1 MSARGIHVLWL
12 SREDEFMREI
22 KGLALAL
29 QRAGYS
35 LTCLEPD
42 TRPDVHIN
50 DLIEKC
56 PEAPSLIVHPEP
68 WVPVLPR
75 GLTEVAIPTVG
86 IQCDVYA
93 FTHRRLLYSML
104 FDYVAILHPGFEKL
118 FQDAGHSRT
127 ITLPFA
133 ADTEYFYDSDECRVY
148 EIASVGRLF
157 PNLYKS
163 RMEILS
169 SLSREFK
176 MNEWHRN
183 HNYSEVPSVYRA
195 SKIVINIPRDDF
207 PTDVSMR
214 FAEAMACGALFLTRM
229 PSEMTALGFEEN
241 VHFCGYRHLGEIPEI
256 ARKYLQDEDARKRVA
271 QAGRDK
277 VTREHTYDVRIASLL
292 SRIKQDN
299 GTLDAPAR
307 SWPHSR
313 VSLAYLDYFCGNATL
328 GCAYDDL
335 WPILKSGSPET
346 WKALELVARCSAS
359 RIRARLKSLL
369 SASKPTPIKA

>member
-1 MSARGIHVLWL
+1 
-12 SREDEFMREI
+12 MREI

-29 QRAGYS
+29 QRVGYS

-42 TRPDVHIN
+42 TRPDIHVN
-50 DLIEKC
+50 DLIKKC
-56 PEAPSLIVHPEP
+56 PEPPSLIVHPEP

-104 FDYVAILHPGFEKL
+104 FDYVTILHPGFEKP

-133 ADTEYFYDSDECRVY
+133 ADTEYFYDSDESRVY
-148 EIASVGRLF
+148 EIASIGRLF

-169 SLSREFK
+169 SLSLAFK
-176 MNEWHRN
+176 MNEWQRN

-241 VHFCGYRHLGEIPEI
+241 VHFCGYRNAEEIPAV
-256 ARKYLQDEDARKRVA
+256 AREYLRDEDARKRVA

-277 VTREHTYDVRIASLL
+277 VMREHTYDVRIANLL
-292 SRIKQDN
+292 SKTKQDD
-299 GTLDAPAR
+299 GALTAPAR
-307 SWPHSR
+307 SWRQSR
-313 VSLAYLDYFCGNATL
+313 VRLAYLDYFCANAAL
-328 GCAYDDL
+328 DCAFDDL
-335 WPILKSGSPET
+335 WPILKTASPET

-359 RIRARLKSLL
+359 RIRAHLNSLL
-369 SASKPTPIKA
+369 STSKPTPIKA

>member
-1 MSARGIHVLWL
+1 MIDKSMHVLWL
-12 SREDEFMREI
+12 SREDELMREI
-22 KGLALAL
+22 KGLAVAL
-29 QRAGYS
+29 QRVGYS

-50 DLIEKC
+50 DLIKKC
-56 PEAPSLIVHPEP
+56 PETPSLIVHPEP
-68 WVPVLPR
+68 WVPILPR

-104 FDYVAILHPGFEKL
+104 FDYVAILHPGFEKI

-133 ADTEYFYDSDECRVY
+133 ADPDYFCDSDERRVY

-169 SLSREFK
+169 SLSGEFK
-176 MNEWHRN
+176 MNEWNRN
-183 HNYSEVPSVYRA
+183 HNYSEVPSVYRR

-229 PSEMTALGFEEN
+229 PSEMTALGFEES
-241 VHFCGYRHLGEIPEI
+241 VHFCGYHHAGEIPEI
-256 ARKYLQDEDARKRVA
+256 ARKYLRDEDARRRIA
-271 QAGRDK
+271 HAGRDK
-277 VTREHTYDVRIASLL
+277 VLREHTYDARIANLL
-292 SRIKQDN
+292 ARIRQDN
-299 GTLDAPAR
+299 GTLNAPSR
-307 SWPHSR
+307 SWSRSR
-313 VSLAYLDYFCGNATL
+313 VHLAYLDYFSGNAAL
-328 GCAYDDL
+328 DCASEDL
-335 WPILKSGSPET
+335 WPIVRAASPES
-346 WKALELVARCSAS
+346 WKALELIARCAAS
-359 RIRARLKSLL
+359 RIRSRIQSLGNPN
-369 SASKPTPIKA
+369 KPTPIKV

>member
-1 MSARGIHVLWL
+1 MNPRGMHVLWL

-42 TRPDVHIN
+42 TRPDVHID
-50 DLIEKC
+50 DLIGKC

-68 WVPVLPR
+68 WVAVLPR

-104 FDYVAILHPGFEKL
+104 FDYVAILHPGFENI
-118 FQDAGHSRT
+118 FREAGHSRT

-133 ADTEYFYDSDECRVY
+133 ADPEYFFDSDQSRVY
-148 EIASVGRLF
+148 EIACVGRLF

-169 SLSREFK
+169 SLSGEFK

-183 HNYSEVPSVYRA
+183 HN
-195 SKIVINIPRDDF
+195 
-207 PTDVSMR
+207 
-214 FAEAMACGALFLTRM
+214 
-229 PSEMTALGFEEN
+229 
-241 VHFCGYRHLGEIPEI
+241 
-256 ARKYLQDEDARKRVA
+256 
-271 QAGRDK
+271 
-277 VTREHTYDVRIASLL
+277 
-292 SRIKQDN
+292 
-299 GTLDAPAR
+299 
-307 SWPHSR
+307 
-313 VSLAYLDYFCGNATL
+313 
-328 GCAYDDL
+328 
-335 WPILKSGSPET
+335 
-346 WKALELVARCSAS
+346 
-359 RIRARLKSLL
+359 
-369 SASKPTPIKA
+369 

>member
-1 MSARGIHVLWL
+1 MHVLWL

-29 QRAGYS
+29 QRAGYG

-42 TRPDVHIN
+42 TDPDVHIK

-56 PEAPSLIVHPEP
+56 PENPSLIVHPEP

-133 ADTEYFYDSDECRVY
+133 ADMELFYDSDECRVY

-176 MNEWHRN
+176 MNEWERN
-183 HNYSEVPSVYRA
+183 HNYSEVPAVYRT

-207 PTDVSMR
+207 PADVSMR

-241 VHFCGYRHLGEIPEI
+241 VHFCGYRRGEEIPEI
-256 ARKYLQDEDARKRVA
+256 ARKYLRDEEARRRIA
-271 QAGRDK
+271 HAGRDK
-277 VTREHTYDVRIASLL
+277 VLREHTYDARIVNLL
-292 SRIKQDN
+292 SKVKQDH
-299 GTLDAPAR
+299 GTLNAPAR
-307 SWPHSR
+307 SWPRSR
-313 VSLAYLDYFCGNATL
+313 ISLAYLDYFSANAAL
-328 GCAYDDL
+328 GCAYNDL
-335 WPILKSGSPET
+335 WFILRTASPEV
-346 WKALELVARCSAS
+346 WKALALVGRSSVS
-359 RIRARLKSLL
+359 RMRSHLRSLRRVG
-369 SASKPTPIKA
+369 KPVPIKA

>member
-1 MSARGIHVLWL
+1 MHVLWL
-12 SREDEFMREI
+12 SREDEFLREI
-22 KGLALAL
+22 KGLTLAFR
-29 QRAGYS
+29 RAGYS

-42 TRPDVHIN
+42 TRPDVDIG
-50 DLIEKC
+50 DLIKKC

-104 FDYVAILHPGFEKL
+104 FDYVPILHPGFEKV

-133 ADTEYFYDSDECRVY
+133 ADPDYFFDSDESRVY

-157 PNLYKS
+157 PTFYKS
-163 RMEILS
+163 RKEILS

-176 MNEWHRN
+176 MNEWYRN
-183 HNYSEVPSVYRA
+183 HNYSEVPIVYRT
-195 SKIVINIPRDDF
+195 SKVVINIPRDDF

-241 VHFCGYRHLGEIPEI
+241 VHFCGYRHPGEIPEI
-256 ARKYLQDEDARKRVA
+256 ARKYLRDEEARRRIA

-277 VTREHTYDVRIASLL
+277 VLREHTYDVRIANLL
-292 SRIKQDN
+292 SKIKQDN
-299 GTLDAPAR
+299 GVLTAPAR
-307 SWPHSR
+307 SWRPSR
-313 VSLAYLDYFCGNATL
+313 VRLAYLDYFSGNAAL
-328 GCAYDDL
+328 DCAYDDL
-335 WPILKSGSPET
+335 WPILKTASPET
-346 WKALELVARCSAS
+346 WKALELVARGSAS
-359 RIRARLKSLL
+359 RIRTHLKSLRGV
-369 SASKPTPIKA
+369 SKLTPVKP

>member
-1 MSARGIHVLWL
+1 MHVIWL

-29 QRAGYS
+29 RRAGYS

-42 TRPDVHIN
+42 TPPDIHIS
-50 DLIEKC
+50 DLIKRC

-68 WVPVLPR
+68 WVPILPR

-104 FDYVAILHPGFEKL
+104 FDYAVILHPGFEKI
-118 FQDAGHSRT
+118 FQNAGHART

-133 ADTEYFYDSDECRVY
+133 ADTQYFYDSDECRIY

-157 PNLYKS
+157 PTLYKS

-183 HNYSEVPSVYRA
+183 HNYSEVPTVYRA

-241 VHFCGYRHLGEIPEI
+241 VHFCGYRDPGEIPAV
-256 ARKYLQDEDARKRVA
+256 ARKYLRDEESRRRIA
-271 QAGRDK
+271 QAGHDK
-277 VTREHTYDVRIASLL
+277 IIREHTYDVRIANLL
-292 SRIKQDN
+292 ARIKQDN
-299 GTLDAPAR
+299 GVLTAPAR
-307 SWPHSR
+307 SWRHSR
-313 VSLAYLDYFCGNATL
+313 VRLAYLDYFCGCGTL
-328 GCAYDDL
+328 DCAYDDL
-335 WPILKSGSPET
+335 WLILKTASPEA
-346 WKALELVARCSAS
+346 WKALKLVARCSAS
-359 RIRARLKSLL
+359 RIRSRLKSLW
-369 SASKPTPIKA
+369 SVSKPTPIKP

>member
-1 MSARGIHVLWL
+1 MHVLWL
-12 SREDEFMREI
+12 SREDEFLREI
-22 KGLALAL
+22 KGLTLAL
-29 QRAGYS
+29 RRAGYR

-42 TRPDVHIN
+42 TRPDIHIR
-50 DLIEKC
+50 DLIKKC

-93 FTHRRLLYSML
+93 FTHRRLRYSML
-104 FDYVAILHPGFEKL
+104 FDYVAVLHPGFEKV
-118 FQDAGHSRT
+118 FRDAGHSRT

-133 ADTEYFYDSDECRVY
+133 ADPEYFFDSDQSRVY

-157 PNLYKS
+157 SSLYKS

-176 MNEWHRN
+176 MNEWQRN

-195 SKIVINIPRDDF
+195 SKIVINVPRDDF

-214 FAEAMACGALFLTRM
+214 FAEAMACGALFLTRV

-241 VHFCGYRHLGEIPEI
+241 VHFCGYRDPKEIPGI
-256 ARKYLQDEDARKRVA
+256 ARKYLRDEEARRRIA

-277 VTREHTYDVRIASLL
+277 VMREHTYDLRVASLL

-299 GTLDAPAR
+299 GTLNAPAR
-307 SWPHSR
+307 SWPRSR
-313 VSLAYLDYFCGNATL
+313 ISLAYLDYFCGYAAL
-328 GCAYDDL
+328 DCAYDDL
-335 WPILKSGSPET
+335 WLILKSASPET
-346 WKALELVARCSAS
+346 WKALELVARGNAS
-359 RIRARLKSLL
+359 RIRSSVKSLWV
-369 SASKPTPIKA
+369 SKPTPVKA